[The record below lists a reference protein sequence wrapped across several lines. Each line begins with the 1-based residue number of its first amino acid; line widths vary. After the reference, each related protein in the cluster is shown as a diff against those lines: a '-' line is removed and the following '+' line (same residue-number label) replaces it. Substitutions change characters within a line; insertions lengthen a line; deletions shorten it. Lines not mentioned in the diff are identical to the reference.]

1 MQHLTPAQY
10 RDSFENRKILMKR
23 KCKRDW
29 VEQVKFDS
37 FMDHIIFDEGEILGD
52 DIQLLYNALSIPVM
66 DPEKNRHI
74 QEQPKQYA

>member
-1 MQHLTPAQY
+1 
-10 RDSFENRKILMKR
+10 MKQ
-23 KCKRDW
+23 KFKKHW

-52 DIQLLYNALSIPVM
+52 DIQLLTNALSIPQL

-74 QEQPKQYA
+74 QEQIKNNN

>member
-1 MQHLTPAQY
+1 
-10 RDSFENRKILMKR
+10 MKQ
-23 KCKRDW
+23 KFKKHW

-52 DIQLLYNALSIPVM
+52 DIQLLTNALSIPQL

-74 QEQPKQYA
+74 